1 MVLNN
6 KEWGRIQRHRRVRK
20 KITGTA
26 ERPRV
31 AVHRS
36 LSNIFVQA
44 IDDIAQKTVASLSSL
59 DKEFLKAAPKKGK
72 ITVAD
77 QLGKSFAEILKKK
90 GVQKISFDRGGYLY
104 HGRVKALAEAIRKNG
119 IQF

>member
-1 MVLNN
+1 MTNA
-6 KEWGRIQRHRRVRK
+6 KEWGRIQRHTRVRR

-31 AVHRS
+31 VVHRS
-36 LSNIFVQA
+36 LKNVFVQA
-44 IDDIAQKTVASLSSL
+44 VDDVAQKTLASLSSL
-59 DKEFLKAAPKKGK
+59 DKGVAKKKGK
-72 ITVAD
+72 IPVSE
-77 QLGKSFAEILKKK
+77 QLGQLFAEQLKKK
-90 GVQKISFDRGGYLY
+90 GILKISFDRGGYLY

>member
-1 MVLNN
+1 MAND

-36 LSNIFVQA
+36 LKNLFVQA
-44 IDDIAQKTVASLSSL
+44 IDDIAQKTLVSLSSL
-59 DKEFLKAAPKKGK
+59 DKEFVKVAPKKGK
-72 ITVAD
+72 TTAAE
-77 QLGKSFAEILKKK
+77 QMGGLFATLLKKK
-90 GVQKISFDRGGYLY
+90 GIERISFDRGGYLY
-104 HGRVKALAEAIRKNG
+104 HGRVKALAEAIRKGG

>member
-1 MVLNN
+1 MVQE

-20 KITGTA
+20 KVIGSA

-31 AVHRS
+31 VVHRS
-36 LSNIFVQA
+36 LKNIFVQA
-44 IDDIAQKTVASLSSL
+44 IDDVSQKTLASLSSL
-59 DKEFLKAAPKKGK
+59 DKDVAKAASKKGK
-72 ITVAD
+72 THVSE
-77 QLGKSFAEILKKK
+77 QLGQLFAELLKKK

-104 HGRVKALAEAIRKNG
+104 HGRVKAVAEAIRKNG

>member
-1 MVLNN
+1 MTQS
-6 KEWGRIQRHRRVRK
+6 KEWGRIQRHRRVRQK
-20 KITGTA
+20 VSGTA

-36 LSNIFVQA
+36 LKNMFVQA
-44 IDDIAQKTVASLSSL
+44 IDDIAQKTLVSLSSL
-59 DKEFLKAAPKKGK
+59 DKEFMKTAPQKGK
-72 ITVAD
+72 ATSAEKMGE
-77 QLGKSFAEILKKK
+77 LFASLLKKH
-90 GVQKISFDRGGYLY
+90 GIQKISFDRGGYLY

>member
-1 MVLNN
+1 MVHS

-20 KITGTA
+20 KIFGTA

-36 LSNIFVQA
+36 LNSLFVQA
-44 IDDIAQKTVASLSSL
+44 IDDAAQKTITAFSSL
-59 DKEFLKAAPKKGK
+59 NKEFLKAAPKKGK
-72 ITVAD
+72 ITVAEAM
-77 QLGKSFAEILKKK
+77 GKIFAEALKKK
-90 GVQKISFDRGGYLY
+90 GVTKISFDRGGYLY
-104 HGRVKALAEAIRKNG
+104 HGRVKALAESIRKNG

>member
-1 MVLNN
+1 MANS
-6 KEWGRIQRHRRVRK
+6 KEWGRIQRHLRVRK
-20 KITGTA
+20 RVTGTA

-36 LSNIFVQA
+36 LKHLFVQA
-44 IDDIAQKTVASLSSL
+44 IDDIAQKTLASLSSL
-59 DKEFLKAAPKKGK
+59 DKEFVKVAPKKGK
-72 ITVAD
+72 TTAAE
-77 QLGKSFAEILKKK
+77 QMGGLFASLLKKK
-90 GVQKISFDRGGYLY
+90 GIQKISFDRGGYLY

>member
-1 MVLNN
+1 MVQD

-20 KITGTA
+20 KITGSS

-31 AVHRS
+31 VVHRS
-36 LSNIFVQA
+36 LNNLFVQA
-44 IDDIAQKTVASLSSL
+44 IDDVAQKTLASLSSM
-59 DKEFLKAAPKKGK
+59 DKDVAKAATKKGK
-72 ITVAD
+72 IHVSEQVG
-77 QLGKSFAEILKKK
+77 QLFAELLKKK
-90 GVQKISFDRGGYLY
+90 GILKISFDRGGYLY

>member
-1 MVLNN
+1 MGSQ
-6 KEWGRIQRHRRVRK
+6 KEWGRIQRHRRVRRK
-20 KITGTA
+20 VCGTA

-36 LSNIFVQA
+36 LKHIFVQA
-44 IDDIAQKTVASLSSL
+44 VDDIAQKTLVSLSSSEKDL
-59 DKEFLKAAPKKGK
+59 LKTAPKKGK
-72 ITVAD
+72 VTMSEH
-77 QLGKSFAEILKKK
+77 LGTHFAALLKKK
-90 GVQKISFDRGGYLY
+90 GIEKISFDRGGYLY

>member
-1 MVLNN
+1 MTNC

-36 LSNIFVQA
+36 LKNLNVQA
-44 IDDIAQKTVASLSSL
+44 IDDNAQKTLASFSSL
-59 DKEFLKAAPKKGK
+59 DKEFLKVAPAKGK
-72 ITVAD
+72 ITVAEAM
-77 QLGKSFAEILKKK
+77 GKLFADELKKK
-90 GVQKISFDRGGYLY
+90 GIQKISFDRGGYLY
-104 HGRVKALAEAIRKNG
+104 HGRVKALAESIRKNG

>member
-1 MVLNN
+1 MTNH
-6 KEWGRIQRHRRVRK
+6 KEWGRIQRHQRVRK
-20 KITGTA
+20 KVSGTA

-36 LSNIFVQA
+36 LKNIFVQA
-44 IDDIAQKTVASLSSL
+44 VDDIAQKTLVSLSSL
-59 DKEFLKAAPKKGK
+59 DEEFKKAAPKKGK
-72 ITVAD
+72 VTVAE
-77 QLGKSFAEILKKK
+77 QMGSLFATLLKKK
-90 GVQKISFDRGGYLY
+90 GIEKISFDRGGYLY

>member
-1 MVLNN
+1 MIQD

-20 KITGTA
+20 KVIGSA

-31 AVHRS
+31 VVHRS

-44 IDDIAQKTVASLSSL
+44 IDDVSQKTLASLSSVN
-59 DKEFLKAAPKKGK
+59 EEVAKAASKNGK
-72 ITVAD
+72 ISLSE
-77 QLGKSFAEILKKK
+77 QLGKLFAEQLKKK
-90 GVQKISFDRGGYLY
+90 GIKTISFDRGGYLY
-104 HGRVKALAEAIRKNG
+104 HGRVKALAEAIRAGG

>member
-1 MVLNN
+1 MAQE

-20 KITGTA
+20 KVVGSA

-31 AVHRS
+31 VVHRS
-36 LSNIFVQA
+36 LKNIFVQA
-44 IDDIAQKTVASLSSL
+44 IDDIAQKTLASLSSL
-59 DKEFLKAAPKKGK
+59 DKEVLKAAPKKGK
-72 ITVAD
+72 IPASEL
-77 QLGKSFAEILKKK
+77 LGQIFSEQLKKI

-104 HGRVKALAEAIRKNG
+104 HGRVKALAEAMRKNG

>member
-1 MVLNN
+1 MVQA

-20 KITGTA
+20 KVIGSA

-31 AVHRS
+31 VVHRS
-36 LSNIFVQA
+36 LKNIFVQA
-44 IDDIAQKTVASLSSL
+44 IDDVSQKTLASLSSL
-59 DKEFLKAAPKKGK
+59 DKEVAKAAPAKGK
-72 ITVAD
+72 IPVSE
-77 QLGKSFAEILKKK
+77 QLGKVFAEQLKKK
-90 GVQKISFDRGGYLY
+90 SIQKISFDRGGYLY

>member
-1 MVLNN
+1 MVHV
-6 KEWGRIQRHRRVRK
+6 KEWGRIQRHRRVRQ

-36 LSNIFVQA
+36 LKNICVQA
-44 IDDIAQKTVASLSSL
+44 IDDIAQKTIASFSSL
-59 DKEFLKAAPKKGK
+59 DKEFLKTAPQKGK
-72 ITVAD
+72 ITVAE
-77 QLGKSFAEILKKK
+77 QLGKSFAEALKKK
-90 GVQKISFDRGGYLY
+90 NVQKIAFDRGGYLY
-104 HGRVKALAEAIRKNG
+104 HGRVKALAEAMRKNG